1 MLYQSNWQKILQYKL
16 KRFFSDNMVRDDE
29 RWEVFDSEGKRVAYI
44 AAATEEDMVKLMEEY
59 YDETYIFK
67 RKIIKK

>member
-1 MLYQSNWQKILQYKL
+1 MLYQLNWQKILQSKL

-29 RWEVFDSEGKRVAYI
+29 RWEIFDSEGKRVAYI

>member
-1 MLYQSNWQKILQYKL
+1 MLYQLNWQKILQSKL
-16 KRFFSDNMVRDDE
+16 KRFFSGNMVRDDE

-67 RKIIKK
+67 RKIIEK

>member
-1 MLYQSNWQKILQYKL
+1 
-16 KRFFSDNMVRDDE
+16 MVRDDE
-29 RWEVFDSEGKRVAYI
+29 RWEIFDSEGKRVAYI
-44 AAATEEDMVKLMEEY
+44 AAATEEDMVKLMKEY

>member
-1 MLYQSNWQKILQYKL
+1 M
-16 KRFFSDNMVRDDE
+16 FFSDNMVRDDE
-29 RWEVFDSEGKRVAYI
+29 RWEIFNSKGKCVAYI

-59 YDETYIFK
+59 YDETYTFK

>member
-1 MLYQSNWQKILQYKL
+1 
-16 KRFFSDNMVRDDE
+16 MVRDDE

-67 RKIIKK
+67 RKIIKNNGI